1 MLAVLVLADHD
12 LVRRGVA
19 DLIDAATGMQVV
31 AEAATARQ
39 ATARAEVTRPDVA
52 VLGYRLADGTGADA
66 CRALRAMDP
75 RVRCIVLSAADDDEA
90 RSASASAGASAFL
103 LEDLAA
109 SELIDAVRRVGS
121 GHPLSATLHTAAA
134 PAPPGEA
141 LPRRQREVLAL
152 VARGLSNRAIAAEL
166 GVTEKTVK
174 NHLTAIMR
182 TLGVTSRTQAAL
194 RAAHPVRE

>member
-52 VLGYRLADGTGADA
+52 VLGYRLADGTGADV

-90 RSASASAGASAFL
+90 RTASASAGAAAFL

-121 GHPLSATLHTAAA
+121 GHPLSATLHAASTV
-134 PAPPGEA
+134 PPGDA

-166 GVTEKTVK
+166 GVAEKTVK
-174 NHLTAIMR
+174 NHLTGIMR

-194 RAAHPVRE
+194 GATHPGRE